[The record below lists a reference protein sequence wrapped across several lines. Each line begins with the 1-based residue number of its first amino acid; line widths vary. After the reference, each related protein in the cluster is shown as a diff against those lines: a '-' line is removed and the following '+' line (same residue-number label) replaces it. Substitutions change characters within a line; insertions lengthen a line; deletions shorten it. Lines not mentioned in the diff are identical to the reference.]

1 MRIESALYDTAIR
14 VTPPL
19 ASPVS
24 GEHISLGNDVIGVH
38 IHTKDA
44 YAREEFEANNIRALR
59 HRTSE
64 LTPLLASPVSARGV
78 RRGGHR
84 GARAPPKISVPPS
97 RCPPPNVPPSSVHPL
112 ACAPFP
118 CPNR

>member
-1 MRIESALYDTAIR
+1 MREKNTRSIKSELYDTAIR

-44 YAREEFEANNIRALR
+44 YAREEYEAHKIRALR
-59 HRTSE
+59 HRNS
-64 LTPLLASPVSARGV
+64 
-78 RRGGHR
+78 
-84 GARAPPKISVPPS
+84 
-97 RCPPPNVPPSSVHPL
+97 
-112 ACAPFP
+112 
-118 CPNR
+118 